1 MISILPDTLPEDVA
15 PLDSGSQIT
24 SGAADTCDFFEKEG
38 KSLHVVF
45 TDGATLT
52 GMIHGFIGS
61 TFVVGNTPDRRMV
74 KDITY
79 FREV

>member
-1 MISILPDTLPEDVA
+1 MEKLLPDTLPEDAA
-15 PLDSGSQIT
+15 PLSEASQIAT
-24 SGAADTCDFFEKEG
+24 SSVYLCDFFGMDG
-38 KSLHVVF
+38 KNVHVMF
-45 TDGATLT
+45 NDGETLT